1 MRIIAG
7 TLRGRRL
14 NGPGEAR
21 RGKPAPIGFR
31 PTSDSL
37 RETLFNVIGPSIA
50 GARVLD
56 GFAGT
61 GAVGLE
67 AISRGAAHVTF
78 VEREAQALAVLRDN
92 VVRCGVEEVCAI
104 VGGDFA
110 SFASRQPKPGPFSF
124 VFLDPPYEMT
134 SLEPLLAVAA
144 SVAAPEARLVLEHSS
159 RTASPEGAPGWRRTR
174 VLTAG
179 DSALSFYS
187 A

>member
-7 TLRGRRL
+7 QLKGRRL
-14 NGPGEAR
+14 SGPGDPG
-21 RGKPAPIGFR
+21 RGKKAAPGFR

-37 RETLFNVIGPSIA
+37 RETLFNVLGPSIA
-50 GARVLD
+50 DARVLD

-67 AISRGAAHVTF
+67 AISRGAGHVTF
-78 VEREAQALAVLRDN
+78 VEREAAALAVLRDN
-92 VVRCGVEEVCAI
+92 VARCGVADACTI
-104 VGGDFA
+104 VAADFS
-110 SFASRQPKPGPFSF
+110 SFASRQPAPGPFSF

-134 SLEPLLAVAA
+134 SLEPLLVAAA

-159 RTASPEGAPGWRRTR
+159 RSASPETAAGWRRTR

-187 A
+187 L

>member
-7 TLRGRRL
+7 KLKGRRL
-14 NGPGEAR
+14 NGPGEAG
-21 RGKPAPIGFR
+21 RGRPVAGFR

-37 RETLFNVIGPSIA
+37 RETLFNVLGPSIA
-50 GARVLD
+50 GALVLD

-92 VVRCGVEEVCAI
+92 VARCGVADACAI
-104 VGGDFA
+104 IAGDFA
-110 SFASRQPKPGPFSF
+110 SFVSRRPAPGPFTF

-134 SLEPLLAVAA
+134 SLGPPLEAA
-144 SVAAPEARLVLEHSS
+144 ALIAAPEVRLVLEHSS
-159 RTASPEGAPGWRRTR
+159 RTVSPEAAPGWRRTR
-174 VLTAG
+174 VLSAG